1 MSTPSTGDRR
11 VVPSFCRACH
21 HYCPIN
27 ITIEDGKAVQV
38 TGNDA
43 NEVYDGYT
51 CVKGRAWPALINHAD
66 RLHRS
71 LKRGRDGHVPISVGQ
86 ALDEIAERVAA
97 IVDAHGPR
105 SVAMY
110 LGTHAIIG
118 STATLPMAHAFA
130 DALGITMRFSPLT
143 IDQPGKTI
151 AKLFHGTWQAPAV
164 PFAEASVA
172 LFIGVNP
179 LVSHW
184 PAL

>member
-1 MSTPSTGDRR
+1 MNPPSTGDRR

-71 LKRGRDGHVPISVGQ
+71 LKRGQDGHLPISV
-86 ALDEIAERVAA
+86 ERAWWRN
-97 IVDAHGPR
+97 H
-105 SVAMY
+105 
-110 LGTHAIIG
+110 
-118 STATLPMAHAFA
+118 ST
-130 DALGITMRFSPLT
+130 
-143 IDQPGKTI
+143 
-151 AKLFHGTWQAPAV
+151 
-164 PFAEASVA
+164 
-172 LFIGVNP
+172 
-179 LVSHW
+179 
-184 PAL
+184 